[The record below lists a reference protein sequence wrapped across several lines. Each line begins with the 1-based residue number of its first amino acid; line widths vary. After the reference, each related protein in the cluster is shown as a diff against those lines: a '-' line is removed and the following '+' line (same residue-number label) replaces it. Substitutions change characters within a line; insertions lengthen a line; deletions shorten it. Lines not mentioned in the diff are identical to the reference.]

1 VAAHEQLRARG
12 GRGVATAL
20 GEHARAARI
29 KVIGD
34 DNAVASAADRG
45 GDGRRGGATV
55 ADGEA
60 LGLLRGFRA
69 GRRAHA
75 EARVAG
81 RDAQHH
87 YRDHG
92 NGLLPHERAAD
103 RIRREPFRGRR
114 RLGVVA
120 RRRARVVAAA
130 ARARARTRR
139 RAGGERRVAQ
149 GELAAAELKRARK
162 S

>member
-1 VAAHEQLRARG
+1 
-12 GRGVATAL
+12 
-20 GEHARAARI
+20 
-29 KVIGD
+29 
-34 DNAVASAADRG
+34 
-45 GDGRRGGATV
+45 
-55 ADGEA
+55 
-60 LGLLRGFRA
+60 
-69 GRRAHA
+69 
-75 EARVAG
+75 VAG

-130 ARARARTRR
+130 ARVRTRR
-139 RAGGERRVAQ
+139 RAGCERRVAQ
-149 GELAAAELKRARK
+149 GELAAAKLERAGK
-162 S
+162 L